1 MKNHITCH
9 AQVRLQQRGITAQV
23 LDCLLAYGQTEHDHQ
38 GAKIV
43 FFDHHAR
50 NRVRKALG
58 NKEFKKLADRLDTYA
73 VLAGDGAVVTVGHRT
88 KRITRH

>member
-1 MKNHITCH
+1 MGSHITDH

-23 LDCLLAYGQTEHDHQ
+23 LDCLLTYGKTEHDHQ
-38 GAKIV
+38 GAEIV
-43 FFDHHAR
+43 FFDHNAR

-58 NKEFKKLADRLDTYA
+58 NEEFRKLADRLDTYA
-73 VLAGDGAVVTVGHRT
+73 VIASDGAVVTVGHRT